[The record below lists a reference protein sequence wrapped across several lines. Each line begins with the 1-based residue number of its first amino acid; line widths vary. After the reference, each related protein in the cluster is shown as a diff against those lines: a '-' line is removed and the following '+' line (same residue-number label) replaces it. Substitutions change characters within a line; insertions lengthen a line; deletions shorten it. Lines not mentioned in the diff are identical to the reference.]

1 MLDHAYP
8 LYDLFQTTCRWCSFL
23 REWIFR
29 PISIVLQSIPFHS
42 HYYQQLGTSVSPSFT
57 ELIAEETS
65 NYLLPHMDII
75 EIDSSESEDDLEIRP
90 FGLQDRSYKNGASGQ
105 WRNTS
110 ERFIGQN
117 HDSGLKLPSH
127 SISNGGEGTSAPRS
141 YMSSVEPT
149 IISNENSG
157 HSIRS
162 SGRDEGRLV
171 PHGGAGRVERD
182 EARILPSERPIHIA
196 ELDIHAEPSPSTNF
210 GSDAISTEWGMDAN
224 SLSQHSQ
231 RRILPSFSQ
240 RTNFKH
246 ASEPSIGSHIG
257 PVLSSQQK
265 ELAPVGHYRRS
276 EVNLNDI
283 ANDRRIL
290 NEDQTQNGPRR
301 VLPSSLQPAMHGTA
315 SKSSLDYEGGSQIHN
330 FPGTE
335 HDSVRTNVSD
345 GKVVDTARNND
356 EFHAYGINGKGRIL
370 PSSVLN
376 GKSISNSQP
385 KSLTEARDIS
395 NFQAK
400 SSFSLGANIA
410 DGAQKFPSFSI
421 GHEKSGTS
429 TAKATNERWGKGDFH
444 MESSSSVGASS
455 AAGVQR
461 VLPMAFMKE
470 KNFNNTTL
478 KTSTEYRDDGH
489 TFGNAGNV
497 RVLPS
502 SLMHGKSINSFQSG
516 GVSDA
521 QNHLSI
527 GEDRR
532 IEHDERVIYQEALQN
547 LGQPKLE
554 DDLPEGLLAVSLLKH
569 QKIALAWMI
578 QKEKSV
584 LCAGG
589 ILADDQGL
597 GKTVSMIA
605 LIQKQMTQQSE
616 FTSGDSSH
624 IKSVAL
630 NLDEDDDGVT
640 EVDKAKQIATDE
652 LKQEPVASTS
662 MRASHKSR
670 PAAGTLVVCP
680 ASVLRQWAREL
691 DEKVTNSAKLSVLVY
706 HGGAR
711 TKNPSDLAKYDV
723 VLTTYSIV
731 TNEVPKQSTADD
743 DDGEQRNLDRCGL
756 MSEFSSNKKRKQ
768 TSNRQNKV
776 KKKGKGLKDSHF
788 DLGSGPLARVRWFRV
803 VLDEAQTIKNH
814 RTQVARACCGL
825 RAKRRWCLSGTPM
838 QNAIDDLYSYFRFLK
853 YDPYAVYSSFCASI
867 KYPIS
872 RNASQGY
879 KKLQAVL
886 RTVLLRRTKG
896 TLIEGEPILKLPPKS
911 ISMKRVEFSTE
922 ERAFYLRLES
932 DSRQQFKEYAAAGTV
947 KQNYA
952 NILLMLLRLRQ
963 ACDHPLLVKGYH
975 SDTVGK
981 DSLDM
986 ARQLPREMLI
996 NLLNQLEGS
1005 LAICGICSDPP
1016 EDPVVTMCGHVF
1028 CYQCVSDRLTG
1039 DDNLCPAAGCRD
1051 ILGTDS
1057 VFSRATLRSCISDE
1071 FENGTSSRSSAND
1084 EESSITQSSYISSKI
1099 RAALDI
1105 LNSVC
1110 KPKVGLELCSEN
1122 GCYLAGTD
1130 NLITDGFGSGTNV
1143 VTHTSTQLNSNPE
1156 IPVKAIIFSQWT
1168 SMLDLLEF
1176 SLNQSLMQYRRL
1188 DGTMSLNSRDRA
1200 VKDFNTDP
1208 EVRVMLMSLKAG
1220 NLGLNMVAACHVIL
1234 LDLWWNPT
1242 TEDQAVDRAHRIG
1255 QTRPVTVS
1263 RLTIKDT
1270 VEDRILAL
1278 QEEKRKMVSSAFGE
1292 DQTGGHATRLTV
1304 EDLRYLFMG

>member
-1 MLDHAYP
+1 
-8 LYDLFQTTCRWCSFL
+8 
-23 REWIFR
+23 
-29 PISIVLQSIPFHS
+29 
-42 HYYQQLGTSVSPSFT
+42 
-57 ELIAEETS
+57 
-65 NYLLPHMDII
+65 MDII
-75 EIDSSESEDDLEIRP
+75 EIDSSESEDDIEIRP
-90 FGLQDRSYKNGASGQ
+90 SGLQDWSSKNGASDQG
-105 WRNTS
+105 RNTS
-110 ERFIGQN
+110 ESFIDQN
-117 HDSGLKLPSH
+117 HNSGLKLSTH
-127 SISNGGEGTSAPRS
+127 SASNGGERTLAPRS
-141 YMSSVEPT
+141 YMSSMEPT
-149 IISNENSG
+149 IISNANSG
-157 HSIRS
+157 NSIRS
-162 SGRDEGRLV
+162 SGREEGGLV
-171 PHGGAGRVERD
+171 PHERPGRVERD
-182 EARILPSERPIHIA
+182 EASLLPSERPIHVA
-196 ELDIHAEPSPSTNF
+196 ELGPSLNF
-210 GSDAISTEWGMDAN
+210 GSDAICTEWGMDAN
-224 SLSQHSQ
+224 TPSQHSQ
-231 RRILPSFSQ
+231 RRTLPSFFRQ
-240 RTNFKH
+240 TNFKR

-257 PVLSSQQK
+257 PVLASQQN
-265 ELAPVGHYRRS
+265 EPAPVGHYGRS

-283 ANDRRIL
+283 ANDRQIL
-290 NEDQTQNGPRR
+290 NEEQTQNGPTRT
-301 VLPSSLQPAMHGTA
+301 LPSSLQLAMHRTA

-330 FPGTE
+330 FPGIE
-335 HDSVRTNVSD
+335 HVSVRDNVSD
-345 GKVVDTARNND
+345 GKVVDTARKND
-356 EFHAYGINGKGRIL
+356 EFHAYGINGKNRIL
-370 PSSVLN
+370 PPSILN
-376 GKSISNSQP
+376 GKSSSNSQP
-385 KSLTEARDIS
+385 KASTEARGMS
-395 NFQAK
+395 NFHAK
-400 SSFSLGANIA
+400 SSFSMGANIA
-410 DGAQKFPSFSI
+410 DGAQKFPSFSF
-421 GHEKSGTS
+421 GNEKSVTNS
-429 TAKATNERWGKGDFH
+429 TK
-444 MESSSSVGASS
+444 SSSSVGANS

-461 VLPMAFMKE
+461 VPPTSFMKE
-470 KNFNNTTL
+470 KFVN
-478 KTSTEYRDDGH
+478 DDGH

-502 SLMHGKSINSFQSG
+502 SLMHGKSINNFQSG

-521 QNHLSI
+521 QNHLSL

-547 LGQPKLE
+547 LGQPKIE
-554 DDLPEGLLAVSLLKH
+554 DDLPEGLLTVSLLKH

-584 LCAGG
+584 HCAGG

-616 FTSGDSSH
+616 FTSDDSSR
-624 IKSVAL
+624 IKSEAL

-640 EVDKAKQIATDE
+640 EVDKAKQFVTDE

-670 PAAGTLVVCP
+670 PAAGSLVVCP
-680 ASVLRQWAREL
+680 ASVLRQWAREM
-691 DEKVTNSAKLSVLVY
+691 DEKVTNRAKLSVLVY

-731 TNEVPKQSTADD
+731 TNEVPKQSIADD

-756 MSEFSSNKKRKQ
+756 MSEFSANKKRKQ
-768 TSNRQNKV
+768 TSNRQSKV

-788 DLGSGPLARVRWFRV
+788 DFGSGPLARVRWFRV
-803 VLDEAQTIKNH
+803 ILDEAQTIKNH

-825 RAKRRWCLSGTPM
+825 RAKRRWCLSGTPI

-872 RNASQGY
+872 RNASHGY

-886 RTVLLRRTKG
+886 RTVLLRRTKV
-896 TLIEGEPILKLPPKS
+896 TVIDGEPILNLPPKS
-911 ISMKRVEFSTE
+911 ISLKRVEFSTE

-981 DSLDM
+981 DSLVM

-996 NLLNQLEGS
+996 NLLDQLEGS

-1051 ILGTDS
+1051 MLGTDS

-1071 FENGTSSRSSAND
+1071 FDNGTSSRSSAND

-1099 RAALDI
+1099 RAALNI
-1105 LNSVC
+1105 LNTVC
-1110 KPKVGLELCSEN
+1110 KPKVGSELCGEN
-1122 GCYLAGTD
+1122 DCYLAGTH
-1130 NLITDGFGSGTNV
+1130 NLITNGFDSSTNV
-1143 VTHTSTQLNSNPE
+1143 VTHTSTQLNSNLE
-1156 IPVKAIIFSQWT
+1156 IPVKAIVFSQWT

-1176 SLNQSLMQYRRL
+1176 SLNQSLIQYRRL
-1188 DGTMSLNSRDRA
+1188 DGTMSLSSRDRA
-1200 VKDFNTDP
+1200 VRDFNTDP
-1208 EVRVMLMSLKAG
+1208 EVMVMLMSLKAG